1 MKQSKKIYPSENCYL
16 SKNCIKEWL
25 PAIEANKKV
34 FEFKKGELL
43 FKEGDLVEGMYFVY
57 AGNVKVHKKWG
68 DKELILRFATGGSIL
83 GHRGLSSMNKTYPI
97 SATALENGSLA
108 YISLDFFNSTLKVN
122 PDFAH
127 QLMMFFADELQESER
142 KMRNIA
148 HMTVKGRIA
157 NALLSFTERFG
168 TTDDGV
174 LKLELSKQDFASYIG
189 ATYETLFRILSELID
204 ENIVLVDKRKISV
217 LNEEKLVE
225 LTTKEE
231 RLF

>member
-1 MKQSKKIYPSENCYL
+1 MKQSKKDYPLQNCYL

-83 GHRGLSSMNKTYPI
+83 GHRGLSSSDKTYPM
-97 SATALENGSLA
+97 SATALENGALA
-108 YISLDFFNSTLKVN
+108 YVSLDFFNSTLKVN
-122 PDFAH
+122 PGFAY

-148 HMTVKGRIA
+148 HMSVKGRIA
-157 NALLSFTERFG
+157 SALLSFKESFG
-168 TTDDGV
+168 TTEEGV
-174 LKLELSKQDFASYIG
+174 LILELSKQDFASYIG
-189 ATYETLFRILSELID
+189 ATYETLFRILSDLI
-204 ENIVLVDKRKISV
+204 EEKILKVDKRKISI
-217 LNEEKLVE
+217 LNEDKLID
-225 LTTKEE
+225 LAKKEE
-231 RLF
+231 